1 MTPKETVQVI
11 YDAFA
16 SGDMEKFASVFSE
29 DCICVMNGMHAVSGT
44 YHGRDAVM
52 TQMMARV
59 GKHFP
64 DGVAFEKVKMFAE
77 GNNVFTMG
85 TIKAD
90 GLEMSVG
97 HHHVVEDGKVKEMH
111 IFDDSQK
118 WAMTLKPM

>member
-1 MTPKETVQVI
+1 MFLPWL
-11 YDAFA
+11 FA
-16 SGDMEKFASVFSE
+16 
-29 DCICVMNGMHAVSGT
+29 
-44 YHGRDAVM
+44 
-52 TQMMARV
+52 
-59 GKHFP
+59 
-64 DGVAFEKVKMFAE
+64 
-77 GNNVFTMG
+77 FTMG

>member
-16 SGDMEKFASVFSE
+16 SGDMEKFASVFAD
-29 DCICVMNGMHAVSGT
+29 DCVAVMNGMHVVSGT
-44 YHGRDAVM
+44 YSGREAIM

-64 DGVAFEKVKMFAE
+64 DGLSFEKVKMFAE
-77 GNNVFTMG
+77 GSDVFTMG
-85 TIKAD
+85 TIKGD
-90 GLEMSVG
+90 GVEMSVG
-97 HHHVVEDGKVKEMH
+97 HHHVVVDGKVTEMH
-111 IFDDSQK
+111 IFDDSHK